1 MPRAKSTTPEGHGEL
16 LVQPAFEDWAALAR
30 AGAQAA
36 LAWDFEVAGR
46 RVTELRAL
54 ARAEAVERAREFSER
69 MGVPVA
75 EVPDA
80 PGLLVAT
87 GHQPELYHPGVWVKD
102 FLLQRLADDT
112 GAAALDL
119 VVDSDGFETVGIHSP
134 CLRPDVRVCRA
145 YLAVGVQD
153 GCYACAPVPSAHD
166 LLEFRQ
172 AGAEQLTTL
181 PSPSIPRHFL
191 RFCDELEGAAAEA
204 ANLAELVTFA
214 RRRYEAPSGTAYLE
228 LPVTSLS
235 RSEAFATFVAHLAL
249 DARGFAG
256 AYNSS
261 LAAYRERTG
270 TRSAAQPFPDLE
282 TDGDAVELPLW
293 TLGAGRR
300 TVWVRGSGEGCALVA
315 GDEVLCELGNDPGGA
330 VGRLLSSG
338 VQLAPKALAL
348 TLFTRMLVADL
359 FIHGVGGG
367 RYDQVTD
374 DVARRYFGVELPAF
388 TVASL
393 TVYLP
398 LGAHVVSDEEID
410 GVEMALNRL
419 THNPDQA
426 LSDVDFDSVEE
437 AERAEALAV
446 EKKELVTKIGAHG
459 ADKKSL
465 GLRIREVNEELAGM
479 LTPVRDDL
487 SAKLDHLLQLREAR
501 DILTDRTYPFCF
513 WDPSEIADK
522 AR

>member
-1 MPRAKSTTPEGHGEL
+1 L
-16 LVQPAFEDWAALAR
+16 LVQPPFEEWAGLAQTGAAASAL
-30 AGAQAA
+30 
-36 LAWDFEVAGR
+36 WDFQVAGR
-46 RVTELRAL
+46 AVRDLRML
-54 ARAEAVERAREFSER
+54 ARTEAVERAREFSKR
-69 MGVPVA
+69 LGVQVA
-75 EVPDA
+75 EVAAVPD
-80 PGLLVAT
+80 LLVAT

-102 FLLQRLADDT
+102 FLLQRLADET

-145 YLAVGVQD
+145 YLAVGVRD
-153 GCYACAPVPSAHD
+153 GWYASAPVPSSHD
-166 LLEFRQ
+166 LSEFRQ
-172 AGAEQLTTL
+172 AGEEQLGTL
-181 PSPSIPRHFL
+181 PTPSVPRHFA
-191 RFCDELEGAAAEA
+191 RFCDALESASGDA

-214 RRRYEAPSGTAYLE
+214 RRRYEASAGTDYLE

-235 RSEAFATFVAHLAL
+235 RSEAFAAFVAHIAF
-249 DARGFAG
+249 DARAFAE

-282 TDGDAVELPLW
+282 IDGDAVELPLW
-293 TLGAGRR
+293 TLGDGRR
-300 TVWVRGSGEGCALVA
+300 TVWVRTDGRARSLVA
-315 GDEVLCELGNDPGGA
+315 GEDVLCELGEDAVAA
-330 VGRLLSSG
+330 VGRLHGSDAA
-338 VQLAPKALAL
+338 LAPKALAL
-348 TLFTRMLVADL
+348 TLFTRLLVADL

-374 DVARRYFGVELPAF
+374 DVAHRYFGVDLPAF

-410 GVEMALNRL
+410 AVEMALNRL
-419 THNPDQA
+419 THNPDQGLA
-426 LSDVDFDSVEE
+426 EVEFDSVEE
-437 AERAEALAV
+437 AERAEALAS
-446 EKKELVTKIGAHG
+446 EKRELVTAIAGPG

-465 GLRIREVNEELAGM
+465 GLRIREVNAELAGI

-487 SAKLDHLLQLREAR
+487 SARLDHLLQLRDAGE
-501 DILTDRTYPFCF
+501 ILTDRTYPFCF
-513 WDPSEIADK
+513 WDPAEIADK